1 MTLALGIDPGTATT
15 GYGLVRLM
23 PDGEL
28 VAVSF
33 GIISTSKDE
42 TPSARLEILYNAL
55 RKLLKQHKPDTSA
68 VEKLF
73 FARNVTTGIAVGQAR
88 GVVLLALEQAGIEI
102 FEYTPKEVKTRWL
115 VMVPRKSA
123 KCKKWFAPS
132 LQLDSIPK
140 PDDAADA
147 LAIAITHLNTEA
159 LLMSLRGALLLFAT
173 KQSPVP
179 SIYLLQNRP
188 LAKVRMS

>member
-33 GIISTSKDE
+33 GIISTPKDA
-42 TPSARLEILYNAL
+42 TPSARLEMLYTDL

-102 FEYTPKEVKTRWL
+102 FEYTPKEVKNAVAGYGSAEKRQ
-115 VMVPRKSA
+115 VQEMVRA
-123 KCKKWFAPS
+123 L

-147 LAIAITHLNTEA
+147 LAVAITHLNTK
-159 LLMSLRGALLLFAT
+159 R
-173 KQSPVP
+173 
-179 SIYLLQNRP
+179 Y
-188 LAKVRMS
+188 